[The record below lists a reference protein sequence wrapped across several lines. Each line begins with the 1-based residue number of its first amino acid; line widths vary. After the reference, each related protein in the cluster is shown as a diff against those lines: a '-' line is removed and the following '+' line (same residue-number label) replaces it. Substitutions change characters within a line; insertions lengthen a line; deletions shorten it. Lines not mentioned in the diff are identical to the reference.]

1 MMTDRIVES
10 MPQLLRAVSD
20 SSVTR
25 IRLDLPLLALTEQRA
40 WEQQIN
46 QHLDECGCRE
56 GELGLITGL
65 AGAAAIIYDL
75 AEVARPTRWLCAG
88 ALCRANR
95 SGKRKIGRPTT
106 RPSPRQESRRESI
119 AQLSLNDFPIELRRH
134 SPTLGS
140 VRGVRSTTTVA
151 VKP

>member
-65 AGAAAIIYDL
+65 AGAAAIITTWPRL
-75 AEVARPTRWLCAG
+75 RGR
-88 ALCRANR
+88 RA
-95 SGKRKIGRPTT
+95 
-106 RPSPRQESRRESI
+106 
-119 AQLSLNDFPIELRRH
+119 
-134 SPTLGS
+134 GS
-140 VRGVRSTTTVA
+140 VLVLFAGLIGAANGKSAGQRRGRRRA
-151 VKP
+151 KNLAAN